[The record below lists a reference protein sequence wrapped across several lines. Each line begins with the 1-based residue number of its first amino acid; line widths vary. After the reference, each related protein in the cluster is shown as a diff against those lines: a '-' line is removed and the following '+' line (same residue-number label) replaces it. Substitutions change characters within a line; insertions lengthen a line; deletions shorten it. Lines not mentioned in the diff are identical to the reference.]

1 MRRGRGGRARPG
13 TAGDS
18 KEEMT
23 MKALGRALAL
33 VALWA
38 VGSALADGYPDKAVR
53 WIVPYPPGGSTDIL
67 TRLVAQKMQESWGQA
82 VVVENRGG
90 ASGIIGVEAA
100 AKSPADGYTI
110 LMTASGPHAINPSLF
125 PTLPYDPLKS
135 FDQVTLTAKLPMLLL
150 VNPSVPVSNVKELIA
165 WIKAQDGK
173 ATYASIGNGTPSHL
187 AMEMFKEAA
196 GVKATHVPYKG
207 SGPAL
212 LALIGGQEAPIMFDS
227 VLSSSG
233 HVKAGKLKAIAV
245 STAERLPTM
254 PDIPTVAESGLPGFD
269 AYTWTAVVVPAGVP
283 KDRLEKISNEVI
295 RILKLPDVREKIAS
309 QGAIPGGMPSSEFS
323 AFVAAE
329 IKKWGQ
335 VIRSANVTIQ

>member
-1 MRRGRGGRARPG
+1 
-13 TAGDS
+13 
-18 KEEMT
+18 

-38 VGSALADGYPDKAVR
+38 VGTVLADSYPEKAVR

-110 LMTASGPHAINPSLF
+110 LMTANGPHAINPSLF
-125 PTLPYDPLKS
+125 PNLSYDPLKS
-135 FDQVTLTAKLPMLLL
+135 FDQITLVAKLPMLLL
-150 VNPSVPVSNVKELIA
+150 VNPSVPVSNVKELVA
-165 WIKAQDGK
+165 WLKAQDGK
-173 ATYASIGNGTPSHL
+173 VTYASIGNGTPSHL

-212 LALIGGQEAPIMFDS
+212 LALIGGQEAPVMFDS

-245 STAERLPTM
+245 STAERLPSM
-254 PDIPTVAESGLPGFD
+254 PDVPSVAESGLPGFD
-269 AYTWTAVVVPAGVP
+269 AYTWTAAVVPAGVP
-283 KDRLEKISNEVI
+283 KDRLEKISNEII
-295 RILKLPDVREKIAS
+295 RIVNLPDVREKIAS
-309 QGAIPGGMPSSEFS
+309 QGAIPGGMPPKEFS
-323 AFVAAE
+323 GFVAAE
-329 IKKWGQ
+329 IRKWGQ
-335 VIRSANVTIQ
+335 IVRSANVTIQ

>member
-1 MRRGRGGRARPG
+1 MA
-13 TAGDS
+13 
-18 KEEMT
+18 
-23 MKALGRALAL
+23 MKAVGRALAL

-38 VGSALADGYPDKAVR
+38 VGTVLADSYPEKAVR

-67 TRLVAQKMQESWGQA
+67 TRIVAQKMQESWGQA

-110 LMTASGPHAINPSLF
+110 LMTANGPHAINPSLF
-125 PTLPYDPLKS
+125 PNLSYDPLKT

-150 VNPSVPVSNVKELIA
+150 VNPSVPVSNVKELVA
-165 WIKAQDGK
+165 WLKAQDGK
-173 ATYASIGNGTPSHL
+173 VTYASIGNGTPSHL

-309 QGAIPGGMPSSEFS
+309 QGAIPGGMPPSEFS

-335 VIRSANVTIQ
+335 VIRSANVTVQ